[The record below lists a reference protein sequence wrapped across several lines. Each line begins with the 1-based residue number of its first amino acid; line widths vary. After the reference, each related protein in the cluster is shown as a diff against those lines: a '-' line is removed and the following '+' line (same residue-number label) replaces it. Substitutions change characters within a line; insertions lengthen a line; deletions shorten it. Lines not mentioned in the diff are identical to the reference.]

1 MIFSLYTQSLFVM
14 KHPFQLIDL
23 VTFKKISSLLAGN
36 YKTSF
41 HGSGIEFALLRE
53 YSLGDDTTDID
64 WKATARTGKTYIK
77 KYEEDRERKVL
88 FVVDTGSSMRFGSQK
103 KTKQQTLTEV
113 FSLLLF
119 SSMNNNDPSGAWF
132 FMDTLR
138 KIYPVEKGM
147 THVRR
152 IHEDYESLLLD
163 SDRTES
169 SLNMVLEEL
178 YKKRIK
184 NHLIFIFSD
193 SVETLNEIHFRSIAA
208 QNDCIFVHIFDTFEN
223 TLVGASEHIAHSG
236 TGIFLDTL
244 DDKKRAQYVSER
256 THELESFR
264 HTVTKLGGS
273 YIALDESKDV
283 YKELYLFFKKRQS

>member
-1 MIFSLYTQSLFVM
+1 M

-23 VTFKKISSLLAGN
+23 ITFKKISSLLAGN

-41 HGSGIEFALLRE
+41 HGSGIEFADIRE
-53 YSLGDDTTDID
+53 YSLGDDTADID

-88 FVVDTGSSMRFGSQK
+88 FVVDTGSSMRFGSDK
-103 KTKQQTLTEV
+103 KTKQETLTEV
-113 FSLLLF
+113 FSILLF

-132 FMDTLR
+132 FMNTLH
-138 KIYPVEKGM
+138 KMYPVEKGM
-147 THVRR
+147 NHIRR
-152 IHEDYESLLLD
+152 IHEDYDSLLREPE
-163 SDRTES
+163 RTES
-169 SLNMVLEEL
+169 SLNMVLEQL
-178 YKKRIK
+178 YKNRIK

-193 SVETLNEIHFRSIAA
+193 SVETLNETYFRSIAD

-223 TLVGASEHIAHSG
+223 TLVGPSEHIAHSG
-236 TGIFLDTL
+236 TGIFLDIL
-244 DDKKRAQYVSER
+244 NEKKRVQYIQERAQ
-256 THELESFR
+256 ELQNFR

>member
-1 MIFSLYTQSLFVM
+1 M

-41 HGSGIEFALLRE
+41 HGSGIEFAGIRE
-53 YSLGDDTTDID
+53 YSLGDDTADID

-88 FVVDTGSSMRFGSQK
+88 FVVDTGSSMRFGSHQ

-119 SSMNNNDPSGAWF
+119 SSMDNNDPSGAWF

-138 KIYPVEKGM
+138 KMYPVEKGM
-147 THVRR
+147 THIRR
-152 IHEDYESLLLD
+152 IHEDYDSLLREPE
-163 SDRTES
+163 RTES
-169 SLNMVLEEL
+169 SLGMVLTEL
-178 YKKRIK
+178 YRRRIK

-193 SVETLNEIHFRSIAA
+193 SVETLDETHFRSIAA

-223 TLVGASEHIAHSG
+223 TLVGRSEHITHSG
-236 TGIFLDTL
+236 AGIFLDIL
-244 DDKKRAQYVSER
+244 DEKKRARYVQER
-256 THELESFR
+256 TQELASFR

-273 YIALDESKDV
+273 YITLDESKDV
-283 YKELYLFFKKRQS
+283 YKELYLFFKKRQN